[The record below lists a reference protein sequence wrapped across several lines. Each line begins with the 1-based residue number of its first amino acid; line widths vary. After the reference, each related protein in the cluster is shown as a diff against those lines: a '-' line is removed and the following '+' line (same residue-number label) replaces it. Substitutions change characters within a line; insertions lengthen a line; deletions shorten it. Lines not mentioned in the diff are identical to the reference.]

1 MDIKAYISSGIIEAC
16 LSGIASDEDVRQME
30 SLSEKYPEVKLEI
43 IKVQLL
49 LEKWA
54 TANSV
59 PPPPDLKEKIWS
71 KIGQKD
77 NQEQAD
83 PLPENSD
90 STNLKKVDG
99 KEAVSFSRWKYY
111 PAAAAVLLIGISIY
125 FSVTLYQKNIEF
137 QKQLAKLEQQL
148 KANQDSYNSKIALY
162 QQRLSGLVNGNMQG
176 IKLSGTEKHP
186 NMTAIVLW
194 NKKTQEV
201 YLSLKQLPAPPKGMQ
216 YQLWSIVD
224 GKPESAGVYES
235 NDTKTALQ
243 KMKPV
248 SPNTQMFAVTLEK
261 EGGAESPTL
270 SAMYVAGKI

>member
-71 KIGQKD
+71 KISQKD

-83 PLPENSD
+83 SLPENSD

-99 KEAVSFSRWKYY
+99 KETVSFSRWKYY
-111 PAAAAVLLIGISIY
+111 PVAAAVLLIGISIY
-125 FSVTLYQKNIEF
+125 FSVALYQKNIEF

-162 QQRLSGLVNGNMQG
+162 QQRLSALVNGNMQG

-194 NKKTQEV
+194 DKKTQEV